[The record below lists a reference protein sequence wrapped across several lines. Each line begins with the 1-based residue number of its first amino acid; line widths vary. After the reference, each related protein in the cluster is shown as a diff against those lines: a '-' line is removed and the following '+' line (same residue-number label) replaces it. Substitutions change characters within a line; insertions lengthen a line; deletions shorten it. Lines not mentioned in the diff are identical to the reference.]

1 MQKIY
6 SILILSVLLLW
17 KVSPLSAQ
25 LPQAEYM
32 KIHFDKTFYIAG
44 EDVWF
49 SLHFLSPENQKS
61 EVVYAELF
69 SPEGEQLIRHTLKVE
84 NEQVSGD
91 FILPAN
97 LAEGYYTFRAYTRWN
112 LNYDPP
118 VMLEAQI
125 PVYNAVR
132 GISALPNLED
142 KTFSVS
148 NSEDLSINLDKNIYK
163 PREEVKLN
171 ISGNNDKL
179 IHVSVSVTDLK
190 YEEELIR
197 EDLASNFI
205 QGEFKSDEDKLDAE
219 FKLKKVFRLRHPDTG
234 EPVNSNFIMGFVKL
248 NHQKLIRTAENG
260 YVDFP
265 LDNFYDSTVIQIFDA
280 SPFQD
285 TYIPLIET
293 VQDSFELP
301 APSLNTETPPLTE
314 AVKHYILKYQHRFQV
329 SKLFGNMDLI
339 RARAQ
344 QVIPSQFKPTNVYRT
359 NDFIDLENMSEFF
372 KQAIPPVTFKAGKY
386 KGGNYVKPRLKL
398 YVPHKEPI
406 YNKRIIKKPAVMLVN
421 DYFTYDTEAILN
433 IPLSNVEQVEIYNTV
448 VELPTQFGPIGD
460 FGAIAV
466 ITRDGTTPPEITGT
480 GNNIKISGFY
490 SPRQLKTI
498 DYGSIDHRL
507 SKIPDFRP
515 LIYWN
520 PQVPLSPNEGSSL
533 SFPAGDQHGSYLI
546 RVKGITASGEFVTAE
561 SVFEISYLP

>member
-6 SILILSVLLLW
+6 SIFFLSTLFLLKGLY
-17 KVSPLSAQ
+17 LSAQ

-32 KIHFDKTFYIAG
+32 KIHFDKSFYIAG

-49 SLHFLSPENQKS
+49 SLHFLSPENRKS

-132 GISALPNLED
+132 GISSLPNLED

-148 NSEDLSINLDKNIYK
+148 NSEDLSINLEKNIYK
-163 PREEVKLN
+163 PREDVKLN
-171 ISGNNDKL
+171 INGKHGKL

-205 QGEFKSDEDKLDAE
+205 KGEFKTNEDKLDAE

-293 VQDSFELP
+293 VKDSFELP
-301 APSLNTETPPLTE
+301 SPSLNTETPPLTE

-386 KGGNYVKPRLKL
+386 KGDRYIKPRLKL

-466 ITRDGTTPPEITGT
+466 ITKDGTTPPEITET

-520 PQVPLSPNEGSSL
+520 PQVPISPNEKSEL

-546 RVKGITASGEFVTAE
+546 RVKGITASGEFVTVE
-561 SVFEISYLP
+561 SIFEISYLP

>member
-1 MQKIY
+1 M
-6 SILILSVLLLW
+6 
-17 KVSPLSAQ
+17 
-25 LPQAEYM
+25 
-32 KIHFDKTFYIAG
+32 
-44 EDVWF
+44 
-49 SLHFLSPENQKS
+49 
-61 EVVYAELF
+61 
-69 SPEGEQLIRHTLKVE
+69 
-84 NEQVSGD
+84 
-91 FILPAN
+91 
-97 LAEGYYTFRAYTRWN
+97 
-112 LNYDPP
+112 
-118 VMLEAQI
+118 
-125 PVYNAVR
+125 
-132 GISALPNLED
+132 
-142 KTFSVS
+142 
-148 NSEDLSINLDKNIYK
+148 
-163 PREEVKLN
+163 
-171 ISGNNDKL
+171 
-179 IHVSVSVTDLK
+179 
-190 YEEELIR
+190 
-197 EDLASNFI
+197 
-205 QGEFKSDEDKLDAE
+205 
-219 FKLKKVFRLRHPDTG
+219 
-234 EPVNSNFIMGFVKL
+234 
-248 NHQKLIRTAENG
+248 
-260 YVDFP
+260 
-265 LDNFYDSTVIQIFDA
+265 
-280 SPFQD
+280 
-285 TYIPLIET
+285 
-293 VQDSFELP
+293 
-301 APSLNTETPPLTE
+301 TES
-314 AVKHYILKYQHRFQV
+314 VKHYILKYQHRFQV

-359 NDFIDLENMSEFF
+359 SDFIDLENMSEFF

-520 PQVPLSPNEGSSL
+520 PQVPLSPNEKSSL

-561 SVFEISYLP
+561 SVFKISYLP